1 MLLLHCRHTELFRSC
16 KRASDK
22 NAKSYMLEWTKGYI
36 QIPNTDIKIPIMDI
50 KKCLPETWKVS
61 AVFLAVM
68 LARIF
73 VFVGAIVFAHFL
85 IPLFS
90 DLCNV
95 FISFLD
101 YNVLSS

>member
-1 MLLLHCRHTELFRSC
+1 
-16 KRASDK
+16 
-22 NAKSYMLEWTKGYI
+22 MLEWTKGYI

-68 LARIF
+68 LAGIF

-101 YNVLSS
+101 YTVLSSWSL